1 MGRGFQP
8 TRPEVT
14 AKNHHPWGEDEDR
27 TTRWTLPFWLG
38 EGEQFLRSEEGGSRP
53 PALPLEMR
61 RPRRGPTAGVR
72 AHIPWQGRGGDQEP
86 PIFQGIDQVDRRH
99 EQAGG
104 ANLED
109 LASSQDGQPAGET
122 GRLRLEMPAAGGAAA
137 AGRPALTIWN
147 GVVLLIEHPGDRAKD
162 VGKCPN
168 QVDERQRV
176 RQRIQ
181 GWAGE
186 VDSVNPVGDS
196 AVEQRPRN
204 GARAPQ

>member
-1 MGRGFQP
+1 MGRGVQP
-8 TRPEVT
+8 TRLEVT
-14 AKNHHPWGEDEDR
+14 AKNHYPWGEDEDR

-53 PALPLEMR
+53 PALPLEMHR
-61 RPRRGPTAGVR
+61 LRRGPTAGVR

-86 PIFQGIDQVDRRH
+86 PIFQGIDEVDRRH

-104 ANLED
+104 ANPEGLV
-109 LASSQDGQPAGET
+109 SP
-122 GRLRLEMPAAGGAAA
+122 P
-137 AGRPALTIWN
+137 AGRPARAVWN
-147 GVVLLIEHPGDRAKD
+147 AVVLLSEHPGDRAKY
-162 VGKCPN
+162 VGKCPD

-186 VDSVNPVGDS
+186 GD
-196 AVEQRPRN
+196 
-204 GARAPQ
+204 G

>member
-8 TRPEVT
+8 TRLEVT
-14 AKNHHPWGEDEDR
+14 AKNHYPWGEDEDR

-53 PALPLEMR
+53 PALPLEMHR
-61 RPRRGPTAGVR
+61 LRRGPTAGVR

-86 PIFQGIDQVDRRH
+86 PIFQGIDEVDRRH
-99 EQAGG
+99 E
-104 ANLED
+104 
-109 LASSQDGQPAGET
+109 
-122 GRLRLEMPAAGGAAA
+122 
-137 AGRPALTIWN
+137 
-147 GVVLLIEHPGDRAKD
+147 
-162 VGKCPN
+162 

-186 VDSVNPVGDS
+186 VDSVNPVCDG

-204 GARAPQ
+204 CARAPQ